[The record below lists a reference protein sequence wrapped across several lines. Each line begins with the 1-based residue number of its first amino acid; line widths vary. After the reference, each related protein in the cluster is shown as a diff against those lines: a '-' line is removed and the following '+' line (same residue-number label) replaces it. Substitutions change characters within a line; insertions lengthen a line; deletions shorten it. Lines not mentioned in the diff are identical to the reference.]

1 MRHLILTGLL
11 LAMGTQFAHAKPR
24 NISFISH
31 RTSATKVDVGDPGL
45 SVGDMVANTGELL
58 DIRTNA
64 VIGSFAGRHIVIAAD
79 LPGGTVTSV
88 IIVQFNT
95 GTNFPIGRQDRVI
108 VGGTE
113 KYNGAK
119 GIRYTD
125 PVDGKPGDAR
135 VRLEFQQAGHGFFR
149 ENQPDPHEISSQQHA
164 RSNQ

>member
-1 MRHLILTGLL
+1 MRDLILAGLL
-11 LAMGTQFAHAKPR
+11 LAMGTQFAQAKPR

-45 SVGDMVANTGELL
+45 SVGDMVATTGELL
-58 DIRTNA
+58 DIKTNA
-64 VIGSFAGRHIVIAAD
+64 VIGSFAGRHIVITAD
-79 LPGGTVTSV
+79 LPGATETRDMIIQDTLPGGTVTSV
-88 IIVQFNT
+88 IIAQFNT

-108 VGGTE
+108 VGGTG

-135 VRLEFQQAGHGFFR
+135 VRLEFK
-149 ENQPDPHEISSQQHA
+149 
-164 RSNQ
+164 

>member
-1 MRHLILTGLL
+1 MRHLILASLL
-11 LAMGTQFAHAKPR
+11 LAMGTQVAQAKPR
-24 NISFISH
+24 NINFISH

-64 VIGSFAGRHIVIAAD
+64 VIGSFAGRHIVIGAD
-79 LPGGTVTSV
+79 LPGGTETRDMIIQDTLPGGTVTSV
-88 IIVQFNT
+88 IIAQFNT
-95 GTNFPIGRQDRVI
+95 GTNFPLARQDRVI
-108 VGGTE
+108 VGGTG

-135 VRLEFQQAGHGFFR
+135 VRLEFK
-149 ENQPDPHEISSQQHA
+149 
-164 RSNQ
+164 